1 MAKYIGKRL
10 LMMIPVIIGVVF
22 IIYSIMELT
31 PGDPVMMILGE
42 GAPIEAQEALREQMG
57 LNAPFLVRFV
67 KYVIGALHGDLGT
80 SYTSNLPVFN
90 EIVTRLPYTLSLATF
105 SICVAVII
113 GLPIGILS
121 AIKQYSITDNL
132 TLAIS
137 LTITSMPA
145 FFLAMLLIMIFS
157 IRLGWLPMMG
167 LSSPKHFILPVIAS
181 ASSTTAALMRM
192 TRTTMLEVIRQDYI
206 RTAKAKGASPR
217 RVTYG
222 HALRNALLP
231 VVTVIGTNFGFAL
244 GGSIVLEQVFTIP
257 GLGQLMINA
266 IRQKDTPIVM
276 GAVMTTA
283 IFASL
288 INLLVDIV
296 YTYID
301 PRLASRLTSVKRG
314 VKSMSTQAA
323 TENGQKSR
331 YRTVKKKSQWKTIWI
346 RFKRNKLAVAG
357 LVVFLIMAV
366 IVLSADLWLDYESGA
381 TTMDLANAYQAP
393 SAAHIFGTDQYGRDY
408 FTRVVFGGRI
418 SMFVGIA
425 TVAVSLTFGGLIGA
439 TAAYYGGKVDEVLMR
454 CMDVLMAIPSTLL
467 AITIISALGSSLF
480 NMIIAMGVSQI
491 ARMSRIVRS
500 AVMSVKDQEYIE
512 ACRACGTSDARI
524 ILRHI
529 LPNAMGPVLVQVTQ
543 TVARSVITVASLSF
557 VGLGVS
563 EPTPEWGGML
573 SFAKTQ
579 MRYYPYLSLFPGFAV
594 VMSVMSLTLA
604 GDGLR
609 DAMDPRLR
617 NG

>member
-206 RTAKAKGASPR
+206 STARAKGDDER
-217 RVTYG
+217 TITFQ
-222 HALRNALLP
+222 HMLKNALIPIITAVGLQ
-231 VVTVIGTNFGFAL
+231 FGNLL
-244 GGSIVLEQVFTIP
+244 GGAMLAETIFSWP
-257 GLGQLMINA
+257 GLGRLMVESIKS
-266 IRQKDTPIVM
+266 KDIPMVL
-276 GAVMTTA
+276 GCV
-283 IFASL
+283 IFLATMFTL
-288 INLLVDIV
+288 VNLMVDIIYAFV
-296 YTYID
+296 D
-301 PRLASRLTSVKRG
+301 PRI
-314 VKSMSTQAA
+314 KSL
-323 TENGQKSR
+323 
-331 YRTVKKKSQWKTIWI
+331 YKK
-346 RFKRNKLAVAG
+346 
-357 LVVFLIMAV
+357 
-366 IVLSADLWLDYESGA
+366 
-381 TTMDLANAYQAP
+381 
-393 SAAHIFGTDQYGRDY
+393 GR
-408 FTRVVFGGRI
+408 
-418 SMFVGIA
+418 
-425 TVAVSLTFGGLIGA
+425 
-439 TAAYYGGKVDEVLMR
+439 
-454 CMDVLMAIPSTLL
+454 
-467 AITIISALGSSLF
+467 
-480 NMIIAMGVSQI
+480 
-491 ARMSRIVRS
+491 
-500 AVMSVKDQEYIE
+500 
-512 ACRACGTSDARI
+512 
-524 ILRHI
+524 
-529 LPNAMGPVLVQVTQ
+529 
-543 TVARSVITVASLSF
+543 
-557 VGLGVS
+557 
-563 EPTPEWGGML
+563 
-573 SFAKTQ
+573 
-579 MRYYPYLSLFPGFAV
+579 
-594 VMSVMSLTLA
+594 
-604 GDGLR
+604 
-609 DAMDPRLR
+609 
-617 NG
+617 

>member
-1 MAKYIGKRL
+1 MAVERMFMAKYIGKRL

-222 HALRNALLP
+222 HALRNAVLP
-231 VVTVIGTNFGFAL
+231 VVTVIGTNFGCAL

-301 PRLASRLTSVKRG
+301 PRLASRLTSVK
-314 VKSMSTQAA
+314 K
-323 TENGQKSR
+323 
-331 YRTVKKKSQWKTIWI
+331 
-346 RFKRNKLAVAG
+346 
-357 LVVFLIMAV
+357 
-366 IVLSADLWLDYESGA
+366 
-381 TTMDLANAYQAP
+381 
-393 SAAHIFGTDQYGRDY
+393 
-408 FTRVVFGGRI
+408 
-418 SMFVGIA
+418 
-425 TVAVSLTFGGLIGA
+425 
-439 TAAYYGGKVDEVLMR
+439 GGKKV
-454 CMDVLMAIPSTLL
+454 
-467 AITIISALGSSLF
+467 
-480 NMIIAMGVSQI
+480 
-491 ARMSRIVRS
+491 
-500 AVMSVKDQEYIE
+500 
-512 ACRACGTSDARI
+512 
-524 ILRHI
+524 
-529 LPNAMGPVLVQVTQ
+529 
-543 TVARSVITVASLSF
+543 
-557 VGLGVS
+557 
-563 EPTPEWGGML
+563 
-573 SFAKTQ
+573 
-579 MRYYPYLSLFPGFAV
+579 
-594 VMSVMSLTLA
+594 
-604 GDGLR
+604 
-609 DAMDPRLR
+609 
-617 NG
+617 

>member
-1 MAKYIGKRL
+1 MAVERMFMAKYIGKRL

-206 RTAKAKGASPR
+206 RTARAKGVPEKMVIR
-217 RVTYG
+217 K
-222 HALRNALLP
+222 HALKNALIP
-231 VVTVIGTNFGFAL
+231 VVTVIGLQFGSLL
-244 GGSIVLEQVFTIP
+244 GGATLTETVFAWP
-257 GLGQLMINA
+257 GVG
-266 IRQKDTPIVM
+266 R
-276 GAVMTTA
+276 
-283 IFASL
+283 
-288 INLLVDIV
+288 LLVDSIKSKDAPLVLGGVIMMTITFSIV
-296 YTYID
+296 NLCVDILYAFID
-301 PRLASRLTSVKRG
+301 PRIKA
-314 VKSMSTQAA
+314 Q
-323 TENGQKSR
+323 
-331 YRTVKKKSQWKTIWI
+331 YKKK
-346 RFKRNKLAVAG
+346 
-357 LVVFLIMAV
+357 
-366 IVLSADLWLDYESGA
+366 
-381 TTMDLANAYQAP
+381 
-393 SAAHIFGTDQYGRDY
+393 
-408 FTRVVFGGRI
+408 
-418 SMFVGIA
+418 
-425 TVAVSLTFGGLIGA
+425 
-439 TAAYYGGKVDEVLMR
+439 
-454 CMDVLMAIPSTLL
+454 
-467 AITIISALGSSLF
+467 
-480 NMIIAMGVSQI
+480 
-491 ARMSRIVRS
+491 
-500 AVMSVKDQEYIE
+500 
-512 ACRACGTSDARI
+512 
-524 ILRHI
+524 
-529 LPNAMGPVLVQVTQ
+529 
-543 TVARSVITVASLSF
+543 
-557 VGLGVS
+557 
-563 EPTPEWGGML
+563 
-573 SFAKTQ
+573 
-579 MRYYPYLSLFPGFAV
+579 
-594 VMSVMSLTLA
+594 
-604 GDGLR
+604 
-609 DAMDPRLR
+609 
-617 NG
+617 

>member
-1 MAKYIGKRL
+1 
-10 LMMIPVIIGVVF
+10 
-22 IIYSIMELT
+22 MEVYT
-31 PGDPVMMILGE
+31 NFRIL
-42 GAPIEAQEALREQMG
+42 P
-57 LNAPFLVRFV
+57 
-67 KYVIGALHGDLGT
+67 DLGT

-301 PRLASRLTSVKRG
+301 PRLASRLTSVK
-314 VKSMSTQAA
+314 K
-323 TENGQKSR
+323 
-331 YRTVKKKSQWKTIWI
+331 
-346 RFKRNKLAVAG
+346 
-357 LVVFLIMAV
+357 
-366 IVLSADLWLDYESGA
+366 
-381 TTMDLANAYQAP
+381 
-393 SAAHIFGTDQYGRDY
+393 
-408 FTRVVFGGRI
+408 
-418 SMFVGIA
+418 
-425 TVAVSLTFGGLIGA
+425 
-439 TAAYYGGKVDEVLMR
+439 GGKKV
-454 CMDVLMAIPSTLL
+454 
-467 AITIISALGSSLF
+467 
-480 NMIIAMGVSQI
+480 
-491 ARMSRIVRS
+491 
-500 AVMSVKDQEYIE
+500 
-512 ACRACGTSDARI
+512 
-524 ILRHI
+524 
-529 LPNAMGPVLVQVTQ
+529 
-543 TVARSVITVASLSF
+543 
-557 VGLGVS
+557 
-563 EPTPEWGGML
+563 
-573 SFAKTQ
+573 
-579 MRYYPYLSLFPGFAV
+579 
-594 VMSVMSLTLA
+594 
-604 GDGLR
+604 
-609 DAMDPRLR
+609 
-617 NG
+617 